1 MNPARY
7 TTEVPYRSSL
17 CLMVSMVRDGVVS
30 PSELVDAHLRQIE
43 RRNPQLNAFTEVFA
57 DEAREDARRR
67 EQQAVRG
74 EPLGLLHGVPFTVKD
89 SFDVSGH
96 PTLAGSRFRTGHRAA
111 HDAAAVA
118 LLRAQG
124 AIPLGKTNTPE
135 LLSSYET
142 DNFVTG
148 RTNNPWDLERT
159 PGGSSGGEAA
169 AIAGLCSPAGIGS
182 DGGASIRLPAHFCGI
197 AGLKPTP
204 GRIPA
209 SGHFPSLG
217 YPLGLLTC
225 AGPMARTAEDLRLW
239 FSVMAGYDAEDPF
252 SVPVPLREPAAAGVR
267 IGIWDG
273 FYSVPVDPAIRA
285 AVRAAA
291 ALLSGLGF
299 AVDEFRPRGLERA
312 PNAWA
317 VLFSQ
322 WPAAAKRK
330 LLEGREAEAHWTAT
344 ETLPAE
350 DPTPAEVL
358 NQLAARDRM
367 RAALIR
373 QMEETSVVVMPA
385 CGITAFRHRE
395 RRWDVEGKNIG
406 MFQIL
411 MPAVVANV
419 LGLPAVVVPMAHSPE
434 GLPIGIQLMGRPFAD
449 ELLLD
454 LAVRLEEARGPWIGP

>member
-1 MNPARY
+1 
-7 TTEVPYRSSL
+7 
-17 CLMVSMVRDGVVS
+17 
-30 PSELVDAHLRQIE
+30 
-43 RRNPQLNAFTEVFA
+43 
-57 DEAREDARRR
+57 
-67 EQQAVRG
+67 
-74 EPLGLLHGVPFTVKD
+74 
-89 SFDVSGH
+89 
-96 PTLAGSRFRTGHRAA
+96 
-111 HDAAAVA
+111 
-118 LLRAQG
+118 
-124 AIPLGKTNTPE
+124 
-135 LLSSYET
+135 
-142 DNFVTG
+142 
-148 RTNNPWDLERT
+148 
-159 PGGSSGGEAA
+159 
-169 AIAGLCSPAGIGS
+169 
-182 DGGASIRLPAHFCGI
+182 
-197 AGLKPTP
+197 
-204 GRIPA
+204 
-209 SGHFPSLG
+209 
-217 YPLGLLTC
+217 
-225 AGPMARTAEDLRLW
+225 MARTAEDLRLL
-239 FSVMAGYDAEDPF
+239 FSVMAGYEAEDPF
-252 SVPVPLREPAAAGVR
+252 SVPVPLREPATAGVR

-285 AVRAAA
+285 AVRTAA

-299 AVDEFRPRGLERA
+299 AVDEFAPRGLERA

-434 GLPIGIQLMGRPFAD
+434 GLPIGIQLMGRPFED
-449 ELLLD
+449 EILLD